1 MINGRTCLHVVANG
15 TMTGQRYIDEV
26 LLPQVRLFR
35 GAVGDKFVFMD
46 DNATCHRTLAVQDCL
61 DSEDIQRLVW
71 PARSSD
77 LNPIEN
83 VRDALGRQVAG
94 RNYPP
99 TNKNTLIRA
108 LTEEW
113 DKLPQ
118 QLLDNVAQSMV
129 TTCGMLHH
137 TPRWTYPVLIPFL
150 RCLLTFRCIVPFLR
164 TQIK

>member
-1 MINGRTCLHVVANG
+1 MSSN
-15 TMTGQRYIDEV
+15 YS
-26 LLPQVRLFR
+26 
-35 GAVGDKFVFMD
+35 
-46 DNATCHRTLAVQDCL
+46 AVQGL
-61 DSEDIQRLVW
+61 SRQRGYSTSHMW
-71 PARSSD
+71 PARSPD

-83 VRDALGRQVAG
+83 VSRMLWGGRVAG
-94 RNYPP
+94 QKLSP

-118 QLLDNVAQSMV
+118 QLLDNVVQVWYDDVECCIHSTV
-129 TTCGMLHH
+129 DISRTGHLS
-137 TPRWTYPVLIPFL
+137 L